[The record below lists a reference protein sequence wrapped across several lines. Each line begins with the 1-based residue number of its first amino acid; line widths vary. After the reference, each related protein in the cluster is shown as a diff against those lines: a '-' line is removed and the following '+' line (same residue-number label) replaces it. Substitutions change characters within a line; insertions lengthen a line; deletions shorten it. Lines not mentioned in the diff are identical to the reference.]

1 MKFSGVEYEV
11 DFININNFSTF
22 NIFTNSKKSNDVVTV
37 PIKTSLFATVF
48 NDSLK
53 EKSLAITNP
62 NDLKSSLELHLLEDK
77 VNQTVELENNY
88 CSLCGS
94 MIEDDGSCPL
104 CIVPIFIT
112 GNSNQTFQNQNVS
125 QVNNSYVEFGSRVHH
140 FLESKETSIKSH
152 DTNLT
157 FMKKAPI

>member
-22 NIFTNSKKSNDVVTV
+22 NIFTNSKMSNDVVTV

-62 NDLKSSLELHLLEDK
+62 NDLKSSLELYLLEDK
-77 VNQTVELENNY
+77 VQTVELEDKY

-152 DTNLT
+152 DINLT

>member
-1 MKFSGVEYEV
+1 M
-11 DFININNFSTF
+11 NN
-22 NIFTNSKKSNDVVTV
+22 VVATV

-53 EKSLAITNP
+53 EKSSAITNP

-77 VNQTVELENNY
+77 VNQTGELEDKY

-112 GNSNQTFQNQNVS
+112 GNSNQTSQNQNVS

-140 FLESKETSIKSH
+140 FFRK
-152 DTNLT
+152 
-157 FMKKAPI
+157 

>member
-1 MKFSGVEYEV
+1 M
-11 DFININNFSTF
+11 DINNLSTF
-22 NIFTNSKKSNDVVTV
+22 NTITNRKINNVVVTV

-48 NDSLK
+48 NDFLK

-62 NDLKSSLELHLLEDK
+62 SDLISSLELDLLEDK
-77 VNQTVELENNY
+77 VNQTVELEDKY

-94 MIEDDGSCPL
+94 MIENDGSCPL

-112 GNSNQTFQNQNVS
+112 GNSNQSFQNQNVS
-125 QVNNSYVEFGSRVHH
+125 QVNNSHVEFGSRVHH
-140 FLESKETSIKSH
+140 LIESKEKSIISY
-152 DTNLT
+152 DTNLK

>member
-1 MKFSGVEYEV
+1 M

-48 NDSLK
+48 NDFLK

-62 NDLKSSLELHLLEDK
+62 NDLKPSLELHLLEDK
-77 VNQTVELENNY
+77 VQTVELEDKY

-125 QVNNSYVEFGSRVHH
+125 QVNNSYVEFGSKVHH
-140 FLESKETSIKSH
+140 FLESKETSLKSH
-152 DTNLT
+152 DINLT

>member
-77 VNQTVELENNY
+77 VNQTGELEDKY

>member
-22 NIFTNSKKSNDVVTV
+22 NIFTNSKMNNDVVTV

-77 VNQTVELENNY
+77 VQTVELEDKY

-152 DTNLT
+152 DINLT

>member
-77 VNQTVELENNY
+77 VQTVELEDKY

-125 QVNNSYVEFGSRVHH
+125 QLNNSYGEFGSRVHH

>member
-1 MKFSGVEYEV
+1 M
-11 DFININNFSTF
+11 DFININNFNTF
-22 NIFTNSKKSNDVVTV
+22 NIFTNSKMNNDVVTV

-48 NDSLK
+48 NDFLE

-62 NDLKSSLELHLLEDK
+62 NDFKSSLELQLLEDK
-77 VNQTVELENNY
+77 VNQTGELEDKY

-152 DTNLT
+152 DINLT

>member
-1 MKFSGVEYEV
+1 M
-11 DFININNFSTF
+11 NIQLGNSNYLSTLKKDGS
-22 NIFTNSKKSNDVVTV
+22 NRLSDIFTNSKMNNVVVTV

-48 NDSLK
+48 NDFLK

-62 NDLKSSLELHLLEDK
+62 NDLKSSSELHLLKDK
-77 VNQTVELENNY
+77 VNQTVELENKY

-125 QVNNSYVEFGSRVHH
+125 QVNNSYVEFESRVHH
-140 FLESKETSIKSH
+140 LKV
-152 DTNLT
+152 
-157 FMKKAPI
+157 KKHQ

>member
-62 NDLKSSLELHLLEDK
+62 NDFKSSLELQLLEDK
-77 VNQTVELENNY
+77 VYQTGELEDKY

-125 QVNNSYVEFGSRVHH
+125 QVNNSYVEFGS
-140 FLESKETSIKSH
+140 KETSLKSH
-152 DTNLT
+152 DINLT

>member
-77 VNQTVELENNY
+77 VQTVELEDKY

-152 DTNLT
+152 DINLT
-157 FMKKAPI
+157 FIKKAPI

>member
-1 MKFSGVEYEV
+1 M
-11 DFININNFSTF
+11 NNV
-22 NIFTNSKKSNDVVTV
+22 VVTV

-48 NDSLK
+48 NDCLK

-62 NDLKSSLELHLLEDK
+62 NVLKSSLELHLLEDK
-77 VNQTVELENNY
+77 VNQTVELEDKY

-112 GNSNQTFQNQNVS
+112 GNSNQTFHNQNVS

-140 FLESKETSIKSH
+140 FLESKETSIKLH
-152 DTNLT
+152 DIKLK